1 MNSSEKVLI
10 IAGLDSSSGAGLVS
24 DCITIR
30 DFGCY
35 PLNCVTTLTAQSFDR
50 ICSAKSVDFNMFKD
64 TLDVL
69 VSDNKNIKAVKIS
82 LVSDLN
88 FIDYLIEKLST
99 QLKGV
104 KVVFDPILKGTKGSL
119 NTADIK
125 SVLKK
130 FLPYVDIFTPNLY
143 EAEYL
148 SDSEIKTDDDIQ
160 SASSLFR
167 SYGAKSVIIKG
178 GHSSDDE
185 FCSDYF
191 QSDEFTFVL
200 RQKRTSKAGVHG
212 GGCALSSAL
221 AALLA
226 KNFALHD
233 AAVIANAYTTKGV
246 REPDLSYDNL
256 ARAPF
261 GHHGLNL
268 ELKDMPYVLQQG
280 FPVSKESFAPCPLKM
295 GLYPVVDSY
304 EWIEKLVNLGVK
316 TIQLRIKDKQRDD
329 LYLQIQ
335 KSVEFCK
342 EKKVRLFI
350 DDHYELAIKAG
361 AYGVHLGM
369 EDLLKA
375 DVEKIRKSGLRLGVS
390 THGAYETLK
399 AVSLKPSYIALGHIF
414 ETQSKIMPSKP
425 QGVYKLSLLMRI
437 LKSAFST
444 VAIGG
449 IKLDNVK
456 SVVQTGVGS
465 VALITGIT
473 KADDVDST
481 VKQWLEICSDGGE
494 SSWK

>member
-1 MNSSEKVLI
+1 MNSNEKVLV

-50 ICSAKSVDFNMFKD
+50 IDMAKSVDFEMFKN

-69 VSDNKNIKAVKIS
+69 VSDNKDIKSLKLS
-82 LVSDLN
+82 LVSDLRI
-88 FIDYLIEKLST
+88 IDYLIEKLSS

-104 KVVFDPILKGTKGSL
+104 KVVYDPILTGTKGSL
-119 NTADIK
+119 NSADIK

-130 FLPYVDIFTPNLY
+130 FLPYVDIFTPNIE
-143 EAEYL
+143 EASYL
-148 SDSEIKTDDDIQ
+148 SDIQIKTDDDIE
-160 SASSLFR
+160 SATRLFR
-167 SYGAKSVIIKG
+167 SYGAKAVIIKG
-178 GHSSDDE
+178 GHSSDE
-185 FCSDYF
+185 KFCSDYF
-191 QSDEFTFVL
+191 LSDEFSFVL
-200 RQKRTSKAGVHG
+200 RQKRTSKEGVHG

-226 KNFALHD
+226 KNFAMHD

-246 REPDLSYDNL
+246 REPDLSDDNL
-256 ARAPF
+256 QRSPF

-268 ELKDMPYVLQQG
+268 DLKDMPFVIQSD
-280 FPVSKESFAPCPLKM
+280 FPSSNESFAPCPLKM

-304 EWIEKLVNLGVK
+304 EWIERLVNLGVK
-316 TIQLRIKDKQRDD
+316 TIQLRIKDKNRDD
-329 LYLQIQ
+329 LYMQIQ
-335 KSVEFCK
+335 KSVELCRQ
-342 EKKVRLFI
+342 KKVRLFI

-375 DVEKIRKSGLRLGVS
+375 DVEKIRLSGLRLGVS

-425 QGVYKLSLLMRI
+425 QGVYKLNLLMRI
-437 LKSAFST
+437 LKSAYST

-456 SVVQTGVGS
+456 SVVATGVGS

-473 KADDVDST
+473 KSADVEST

>member
-1 MNSSEKVLI
+1 MNSNEKVLV

-50 ICSAKSVDFNMFKD
+50 IDMAKSVDFEMFKN

-69 VSDNKNIKAVKIS
+69 VSDNKDIKSLKIS
-82 LVSDLN
+82 LVSDLR

-99 QLKGV
+99 DLKDV
-104 KVVFDPILKGTKGSL
+104 KVVYDPVLKGTKGSL
-119 NTADIK
+119 NSANIK
-125 SVLKK
+125 SVLTK
-130 FLPYVDIFTPNLY
+130 FLPYVDIFTPNLE
-143 EAEYL
+143 EASYL
-148 SDSEIKTDDDIQ
+148 SGIDIHFDYDIKK
-160 SASSLFR
+160 ASSYFR
-167 SYGAKSVIIKG
+167 SLGTKAVIIKG
-178 GHSSDDE
+178 GHSNDGE
-185 FCSDYF
+185 YCSDYF
-191 QSDEFTFVL
+191 LSDEFSFVL
-200 RQKRTSKAGVHG
+200 RQKRTSKLGVHG

-221 AALLA
+221 ASLLA
-226 KNFALHD
+226 KNFAMHD

-246 REPDLSYDNL
+246 REPELSLDKFT
-256 ARAPF
+256 RAPF

-268 ELKDMPYVLQQG
+268 ELNDMPDVFQSD
-280 FPVSKESFAPCPLKM
+280 FPRSNESFAPCPLKM

-304 EWIEKLVNLGVK
+304 EWIERLVNLGVK
-316 TIQLRIKDKQRDD
+316 TIQLRIKDKNRDD
-329 LYLQIQ
+329 LYMQIQ
-335 KSVEFCK
+335 KSVELCRQK
-342 EKKVRLFI
+342 NVRLFI
-350 DDHYELAIKAG
+350 DDHYELAIKSG
-361 AYGVHLGM
+361 AFGVHLGM

-414 ETQSKIMPSKP
+414 ETQSKKMPSKP
-425 QGVYKLSLLMRI
+425 QGVYKLDLLMRI
-437 LKSAFST
+437 LKSAYST

-473 KADDVDST
+473 KADDVEST